1 MSLKFL
7 VKPRHGHEIEYVDD
21 TVHKPTGRN
30 AGKLVGRQ
38 AKDNPITKYVLLL
51 QRGNVGQIYFA
62 KHCGTYFSMDIKTSA
77 ISRPQKDVL

>member
-7 VKPRHGHEIEYVDD
+7 VKPRHGHEIEQVDD

-62 KHCGTYFSMDIKTSA
+62 KNCGTYFSMDIKTSA

>member
-1 MSLKFL
+1 M
-7 VKPRHGHEIEYVDD
+7 DD
-21 TVHKPTGRN
+21 TGHKPTGRN

-62 KHCGTYFSMDIKTSA
+62 EHCDTYFSMD
-77 ISRPQKDVL
+77 KDLSNF